1 MVSRHYIFQAVAV
14 NYLSRWGP
22 AHRQVLAALIP
33 DPPASLTWR
42 HLQGVLSVRC
52 TVPSHLGDVTSWL
65 PWSVPS
71 GKQESWWLCGPVEL
85 LWGGGERLGR
95 TEARVRL
102 GRFSKDTR
110 TSGMFL
116 IGTSGRRVQSLG
128 WKIPWRREWL
138 PTPVFWPGE
147 FHGLCSPWGCQESD
161 MTEWLSLSLQYIW
174 SFQINE
180 PEFIHSFSS
189 S

>member
-65 PWSVPS
+65 CPGASPPESRSRDGFVGRWSSCEEEERDWGGQRRGWGLEDSLKTPEH
-71 GKQESWWLCGPVEL
+71 QECFSLEL
-85 LWGGGERLGR
+85 LGDGFNPWVGR
-95 TEARVRL
+95 
-102 GRFSKDTR
+102 S
-110 TSGMFL
+110 
-116 IGTSGRRVQSLG
+116 
-128 WKIPWRREWL
+128 
-138 PTPVFWPGE
+138 PGE
-147 FHGLCSPWGCQESD
+147 GNGYPLQYSGLENSTDCVVHGVAKSR
-161 MTEWLSLSLQYIW
+161 TWLSDFHFHYNISEA
-174 SFQINE
+174 FK
-180 PEFIHSFSS
+180 
-189 S
+189 